1 MASESDPF
9 NDLLRLQEQL
19 AALLGA
25 SPENRALGGWSSKH
39 HHPNLARAADVTRFR
54 ELAEEIGRAHV

>member
-25 SPENRALGGWSSKH
+25 SPEKPRARRPRGS
-39 HHPNLARAADVTRFR
+39 AAQVGAG
-54 ELAEEIGRAHV
+54 EAAEVPVAAGS